1 MLIVVTASDNCAD
14 NLTIIQDPVAGTI
27 LGMGSYTITFIAS
40 DSSGNENMCSFE
52 VEVQVLILNDNEL
65 NKGLS
70 IYPNP
75 SSNMVTVNSK
85 TDLLTSIS
93 VFDINGK
100 QILDINTINS
110 ETKTLDISNFS
121 NGIYFMTINN
131 EVTKKLIKI

>member
-1 MLIVVTASDNCAD
+1 
-14 NLTIIQDPVAGTI
+14 
-27 LGMGSYTITFIAS
+27 
-40 DSSGNENMCSFE
+40 
-52 VEVQVLILNDNEL
+52 
-65 NKGLS
+65 
-70 IYPNP
+70 
-75 SSNMVTVNSK
+75 MVTVNSK
-85 TDLLTSIS
+85 TDLLNSIS

>member
-1 MLIVVTASDNCAD
+1 
-14 NLTIIQDPVAGTI
+14 
-27 LGMGSYTITFIAS
+27 
-40 DSSGNENMCSFE
+40 
-52 VEVQVLILNDNEL
+52 
-65 NKGLS
+65 
-70 IYPNP
+70 
-75 SSNMVTVNSK
+75 MVTVNSK